1 MLRIAVLYNINAT
14 DGGSGTPAAVCA
26 RLRELGAEVVEV
38 KIDVLNL
45 SGEAADAIDAT
56 DLTVAV
62 GGDGT
67 IIHVAKRA
75 ASVGKAVLGVNCGRV
90 GFLAGIEADQL
101 SLLDRL
107 VSGRFTYEDRMLLH
121 IRVNGPDKD
130 YTVMNEAVISR
141 GSFSRMT
148 EIDVCCGSDAVTTYR
163 ADGIMVS
170 TPTGSTAYSLS
181 AGGPVVDP
189 SLSCMLLTPICAYS
203 LSARPYIFGGN
214 TTLDILPRTMRAPLY
229 LTVDGE
235 VRISLEES
243 DTLTVSREV
252 FVARLIHLRDASA
265 FSILNSK
272 MNNRR

>member
-1 MLRIAVLYNINAT
+1 MHIAVLYNVNAT
-14 DGGSGTPAAVCA
+14 EGSGNTPACVCE
-26 RLRELGAEVVEV
+26 RLRGLGAQVTDV
-38 KIDVLNL
+38 KIDALNL
-45 SGEAADAIDAT
+45 SAEAAAAIDAA
-56 DLTVAV
+56 DFTVAV

-67 IIHVAKRA
+67 IIHVSKRA
-75 ASVGKAVLGVNCGRV
+75 AAAGKAVLGVNCGRV

-101 SLLDRL
+101 DLLERL
-107 VSGRFTYEDRMLLH
+107 VSGQFTYENRMLLH
-121 IRVNGPDKD
+121 IRVNGADKE

-148 EIDVCCGSDAVTTYR
+148 EIDVRCGGDAVTTYR
-163 ADGIMVS
+163 ADGILIS

-203 LSARPYIFGGN
+203 LSARPYIFGAG
-214 TTLDILPRTMRAPLY
+214 TVLDILPQTMRAPLY

-235 VRISLEES
+235 VRVALDEG
-243 DTLTVSREV
+243 DTLTVSRES
-252 FVARLIHLRDASA
+252 FDACLIHLRDASA